1 MSKERN
7 RKVFWKYRK
16 SGKSVTIKENLTL
29 EEARTMVQENQKDN
43 PSINVKMM
51 CFDKM

>member
-1 MSKERN
+1 MNKN
-7 RKVFWKYRK
+7 RKVYWKYRK
-16 SGKSVTIKENLTL
+16 SGKEVLIEQDLTKEQ
-29 EEARTMVQENQKDN
+29 AMAMVQKDQLTN